1 MRKNCSGQFFLLP
14 NRIFDEW
21 LIFIKK
27 NKKLQTAKNI
37 YSSNITFNIIISN
50 FGSKHFI
57 AGRTYCI
64 VPRIQT
70 TPF

>member
-1 MRKNCSGQFFLLP
+1 MPRNYRKIS
-14 NRIFDEW
+14 IYEKITEFDFE
-21 LIFIKK
+21 
-27 NKKLQTAKNI
+27 NKKLQTAKTI

-50 FGSKHFI
+50 FGSKHLV

-64 VPRIQT
+64 VPRSQT